1 MSCYAKDKKRGVM
14 NYLLGVIY
22 LILSS
27 NQGLEPFVQALLVVL
42 LLQLAWHMKRP
53 LFMNVFRILAFI
65 ISLFHLNPSFYY
77 VFLLYALAD
86 LLLSSGEFYLPF
98 AGIVLLGIYVYG
110 VRSLE
115 VHLLVLLLALFLLAL
130 IYWRGMQREEEDEDE
145 QRNLRGRILELEKE
159 LQSRDM
165 AKEQLKEYYVLE
177 ERSRL
182 SRELHDSVGHSLSTQ
197 LIQLKAITSLVKR
210 DPERAENMLV
220 SLTDFTQKSM
230 DKVREV
236 LADLKPP
243 RILGEDV
250 AGAMIKL
257 AKEFEER
264 HGITVNLQ
272 IAQNLGPVEEEA
284 RELLYRATREF
295 LNNSLKHAKA
305 SRIDIILLRQDKRLQ
320 LTLKD
325 NGVGTEEVKM
335 NLGLRGL
342 MELVFSQ
349 DGDMDISTAPGEG
362 FILRIGVNQR

>member
-1 MSCYAKDKKRGVM
+1 M
-14 NYLLGVIY
+14 NYILGIIY

-27 NQGLEPFVQALLVVL
+27 NQGVEKFIQALVIVL
-42 LLQLAWHMKRP
+42 LLQLAWHMKKP
-53 LFMNVFRILAFI
+53 LFMNLFRLLALLL
-65 ISLFHLNPSFYY
+65 SLYQINPEFYY
-77 VFLLYALAD
+77 VFIIYVLAD
-86 LLLSSGEFYLPF
+86 LLFSTGEFYLPF
-98 AGIVLLGIYVYG
+98 TGIVLLGVYVYG
-110 VRSLE
+110 VKSLDL
-115 VHLLVLLLALFLLAL
+115 HLLTLLGALFLLAL
-130 IYWRGMQREEEDEDE
+130 MHRRGMMKEGKDEEE
-145 QRNLRGRILELEKE
+145 QRHLRGRILELEKE
-159 LQSRDM
+159 LQSHERT
-165 AKEQLKEYYVLE
+165 KEQLKEYYILE

-210 DPERAENMLV
+210 DPERAEDMLL
-220 SLTDFTQKSM
+220 SLTDFTQQSM

-250 AGAMIKL
+250 AGAMMKL

-272 IAQNLGPVEEEA
+272 ISQHLGPVDEEA

-305 SRIDIILLRQDKRLQ
+305 SRIDVILLRQDKRLQ

-325 NGVGTEEVKM
+325 NGVGCEEVKM

-362 FILRIGVNQR
+362 FILRIGVNLR